1 MQYQYKPSQWSK
13 FNGVIGGQGIS
24 ITLPIK
30 YSSIYFLNVIDSC
43 SEGSMD
49 NTTDYH
55 WGLLYSWQEQ
65 SLRTSIYLLRMYT
78 NNKFIIDDGI
88 GLIHVISIGI

>member
-1 MQYQYKPSQWSK
+1 
-13 FNGVIGGQGIS
+13 
-24 ITLPIK
+24 
-30 YSSIYFLNVIDSC
+30 
-43 SEGSMD
+43 MD
-49 NTTDYH
+49 NVTDYH